1 MARWFILLPNL
12 LVVFVLVG
20 SVLFQN
26 KKVLLEMVIL
36 EFTKNVKTSSTFVIA
51 NHP

>member
-20 SVLFQN
+20 SVLCQSKEKGVVRN
-26 KKVLLEMVIL
+26 GNIGVYQKC
-36 EFTKNVKTSSTFVIA
+36 
-51 NHP
+51 